1 MKILRYALVV
11 SFILVFI
18 LSSSRGENVG
28 NPLYKNPNLPIEER
42 VEDLLS
48 KMTLD
53 EKIAQLSGKTH
64 METRENS
71 RLGIPA
77 LKMADGPHGI
87 RRGKATCFP
96 TGVSLASTW
105 NPELIN
111 EVGVALAEEA
121 RAKGVNLL
129 LGPCINIHRTP
140 CGGRNFESFSEDP
153 YLTSQIASAYV
164 RGVQSQH
171 VGTAVKHFVCNNQE
185 WGRFNISVEIDERT
199 LREIYLPGFK
209 AAVKEGGAYAV
220 MAAYNKVNGDYC
232 SANRHLL
239 KDILKDE
246 WKFEGLVVSD
256 WGATHSTVKSA
267 NAGLDLEMPGPGRF
281 FNKSLKQAL
290 KGGQVREEVIDDK
303 VRRILRVKFKLGLFD
318 NINSKYKG
326 ALNTQEHK
334 ELAYRVAS
342 ESIVLLK
349 NEKNLLPLDKDKIKS
364 IALIGPNANEARLG
378 GGGSSIVSPF
388 YSVSP
393 LEGLKNKCNDKIR
406 VNYTPGCL
414 MPEDL
419 SIIPEEVLFVSQPS
433 ENIHGLKGEYFN
445 NINLSGEPVL
455 TRVDKRIDFNW
466 RSGSPAPQVKN
477 ECFSVRWT
485 GKMKVKESGIYQIG
499 TISDDGSRV
508 YLDGEI
514 LVNNWRDHGPETRKQ
529 SVYLEKGKVYDLR
542 IEFYERRGGAVMK
555 FGWISP
561 ANNLLKDAI
570 EVAKNSD
577 VAVVCVGLSSLIE
590 GEGLD
595 KRDIKL
601 PFGQDELINE
611 ITKVNKNTIV
621 VLINGTPIDMR
632 KWIDKVPVVIEAWYP
647 GQEGGN
653 AIADILF
660 GDVNPSGKLPVTF
673 PKKIQDSASFRNYPG
688 KKGKVFYAEG
698 IFVGYRHFDKN
709 NIEPLFC
716 FGHGLSYTT
725 FRYSNLKINTQ
736 EDLSSAPVKV
746 SFDIE
751 NIGEVAGKEVC
762 QLYIHDVESSLP
774 RPLKELKAFKK
785 VELKPGERKTV
796 EFGIDRDSLHYY
808 DPEKKRWVIEPGEF
822 EVLIGSSSRDIRLRE
837 SFWVR

>member
-1 MKILRYALVV
+1 MKILNYVLVV
-11 SFILVFI
+11 SFVLMFA
-18 LSSSRGENVG
+18 LNPTKGENMG

-42 VEDLLS
+42 IEDLLS
-48 KMTLD
+48 RMTLD
-53 EKIAQLSGKTH
+53 EKIAQLSGKTY

-153 YLTSQIASAYV
+153 YLVSQITSAYV
-164 RGVQSQH
+164 KGVQSQH
-171 VGTAVKHFVCNNQE
+171 IGTAVKHFVCNNQE
-185 WGRFNISVEIDERT
+185 WDRFNISVEIDERT

-246 WKFEGLVVSD
+246 WGFKGPVVSD
-256 WGATHSTVKSA
+256 WGATHSVVKSA
-267 NAGLDLEMPGPGRF
+267 NAGLDLEMPGPGEF
-281 FNKSLKQAL
+281 FDESLKQAL
-290 KGGQVREEVIDDK
+290 KDGQVREEVIDDK

-349 NEKNLLPLDKDKIKS
+349 NENNLLPLNKDKIRS
-364 IALIGPNANEARLG
+364 IALIGPNAHEVRLG
-378 GGGSSIVSPF
+378 GGGSSVVNPF
-388 YSVSP
+388 YSISP
-393 LEGLKNKCNDKIR
+393 LEGLKNKCNGKIR
-406 VNYTPGCL
+406 VNYTPGCF

-419 SIIPEEVLFVSQPS
+419 FTIPEEVLFVGKPA
-433 ENIHGLKGEYFN
+433 EAIHGLKGEYFN

-455 TRVDKRIDFNW
+455 TRVDKRIDFDWGN
-466 RSGSPAPQVKN
+466 SSPAPQIKN
-477 ECFSVRWT
+477 EYFSVRWT
-485 GKMKVKESGIYQIG
+485 GKIKVKESGIYQIG
-499 TISDDGSRV
+499 TTSDDGSRV
-508 YLDGEI
+508 YLDGKI
-514 LVNNWRDHGPETRKQ
+514 LVNNWWDHGPETRKQ
-529 SVYLEKGKVYDLR
+529 SVYLEKDKVYDLR

-555 FGWISP
+555 FGWVSL

-570 EVAKNSD
+570 KVAKNSD

-601 PFGQDELINE
+601 PFGQDKLINE
-611 ITKVNKNTIV
+611 IIKVNKNTVV

-632 KWIDKVPVVIEAWYP
+632 SWIDKVPAVIEAWYP

-660 GDVNPSGKLPVTF
+660 GDVNPSGRLPITF

-688 KKGKVFYAEG
+688 KDGKVFYAEG
-698 IFVGYRHFDKN
+698 IFVGYRHFDEN
-709 NIEPLFC
+709 DIEPLFC

-725 FRYSNLKINTQ
+725 FRYSNLRIDTRKG
-736 EDLSSAPVKV
+736 LGSAPVKV

-751 NIGEVAGKEVC
+751 NTGEVAGKEVC

-774 RPLKELKAFKK
+774 RPPKELKGFKK
-785 VELKPGERKTV
+785 VELKPGEKRTV
-796 EFGIDRDSLHYY
+796 EFGIDKNSLHYY
-808 DPEKKRWVIEPGEF
+808 DPKKKRWVIEPGKF
-822 EVLIGSSSRDIRLRE
+822 EVLIGSSSRDIRLRDN
-837 SFWVR
+837 FWVR